1 MVFGEILMI
10 VAANG
15 NLRGLIFFLYF
26 IRINEVIGEGG
37 E

>member
-1 MVFGEILMI
+1 MTF
-10 VAANG
+10 AANG
-15 NLRGLIFFLYF
+15 NLRGLIFLYF

>member
-1 MVFGEILMI
+1 MI

-15 NLRGLIFFLYF
+15 NLRGLIFLYF